1 MQRLAGRG
9 AYQPLAGRSG
19 VLAGLKGIL
28 SGPGNQGGFFPIPGL
43 GNLNDGVYTDFTKGS
58 LTGDRGG
65 TWSLTR
71 ATATT
76 GVDLNGLVYDV
87 SSGAPRWW
95 RIGASS
101 GAVGISVFG
110 AHTNILLHNRD
121 LTNAAWVK
129 GATATV
135 AKDQTG
141 ADGTANGAS
150 RITGGAVTATNAV
163 LQTVVSASAA
173 RYATAW
179 VKRVTGTGTIEMTT
193 DGGTTWVNVTSQISA
208 TYAQIT
214 IPVQTVTNPVTG
226 FRITTSTDA
235 IAVDYVMNTG
245 VAAAPAIATTTAAVT
260 VNADVYTLSGSG
272 IINATEGTLYLEAL
286 IGAVANARGLSIDDG
301 TSNELVEIQ
310 NGTIVVTGDTVS
322 ANIVDGGVNQAGLAS
337 GATGFAGGAA
347 GKIAVRYKAND
358 FALSFD
364 GAAAIT
370 DTSGTTP
377 AATTFRLSRFNGGN
391 QWSGVIKRVAYART
405 GASDANLA
413 VATTP

>member
-1 MQRLAGRG
+1 MNNG
-9 AYQPLAGRSG
+9 AFA
-19 VLAGLKGIL
+19 
-28 SGPGNQGGFFPIPGL
+28 PIPGL
-43 GNLNDGVYTDFTKGS
+43 GDLNGGVYTDFTKGS

-87 SSGAPRWW
+87 SSGQPRWW
-95 RIGASS
+95 RIGAGS

-150 RITGGAVTATNAV
+150 RLTGGAVTATNTV

-179 VKRVTGTGTIEMTT
+179 VKRLVGTGTIEMTT
-193 DGGTTWVNVTSQISA
+193 DGGTSWIDVTSQISA

-260 VNADVYTLSGSG
+260 VNADEITLSGSG
-272 IINATEGTLYLEAL
+272 IINATEGALWVEAVRPV
-286 IGAVANARGLSIDDG
+286 GAANEFLFGFDDG
-301 TSNELVEIQ
+301 TSNE
-310 NGTIVVTGDTVS
+310 DTKFQHT
-322 ANIVDGGVNQAGLAS
+322 AGIIRLRMIDGGAVQTALDSAAWTAG
-337 GATGFAGGAA
+337 
-347 GKIAVRYKAND
+347 AVAK
-358 FALSFD
+358 
-364 GAAAIT
+364 AAARYRLNDSNIAKDGT
-370 DTSGTTP
+370 AATADTACTMPTT
-377 AATTFRLSRFNGGN
+377 TTFRIGDVTTIAPPNT
-391 QWSGVIKRVAYART
+391 VIKRVAYSRT
-405 GASDANLA
+405 GASDAGLA
-413 VATTP
+413 ASTAP